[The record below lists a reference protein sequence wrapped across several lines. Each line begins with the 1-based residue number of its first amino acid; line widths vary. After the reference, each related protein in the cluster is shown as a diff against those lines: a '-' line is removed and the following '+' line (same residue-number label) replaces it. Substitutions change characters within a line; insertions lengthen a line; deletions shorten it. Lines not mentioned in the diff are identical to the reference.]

1 MRKLSMPFIALL
13 ALFSFTFFVGCQQQK
28 SASQREADQENQT
41 QQSQRSEPTQSAQVS
56 GDQRFIA
63 EAAQDGRSEVELGQ
77 LAASKASSPA
87 VKKLAQK
94 MVADHTKANQ
104 QLESLPQASQALQSA
119 TPPPQAGGT
128 ADRLSQLSGKEF
140 DRAFVEQVI
149 QDHENAISR
158 FKEAAASAQ
167 DPDVK
172 RFASQTLPTLEQHL
186 QMAKSA
192 QKALGGSRSQG

>member
-1 MRKLSMPFIALL
+1 MRKLSMPSIALL
-13 ALFSFTFFVGCQQQK
+13 ALFSFTFFAGCQQQK
-28 SASQREADQENQT
+28 SASQREADQENQA
-41 QQSQRSEPTQSAQVS
+41 QQSQPAEPAQTAQVS
-56 GDQRFIA
+56 GDQQFIA

-94 MVADHTKANQ
+94 IVADHTKANQ
-104 QLESLPQASQALQSA
+104 QLESLPQASQAMQSA
-119 TPPPQAGGT
+119 TPPAKEGGT

-172 RFASQTLPTLEQHL
+172 RFASQTLPILEQHL

-192 QKALGGSRSQG
+192 EKALGGSRSQG